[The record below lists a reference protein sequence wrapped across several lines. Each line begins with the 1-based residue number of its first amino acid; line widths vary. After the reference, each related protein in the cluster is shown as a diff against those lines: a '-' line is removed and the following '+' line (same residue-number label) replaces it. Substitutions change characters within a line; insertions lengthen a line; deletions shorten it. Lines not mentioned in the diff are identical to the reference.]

1 MRKFT
6 QFVLIT
12 AAIMA
17 APSAFAE
24 MKIAVLNYQMAL
36 LESDAAKQYAVDAE
50 KKFGPQLN
58 KLKNLE
64 RDAKALQDKLVSNG
78 SKMSQGDREKAEL
91 DFKQKARDF
100 QFRHGHRTWRR
111 GRRQAA
117 IRHHP
122 PGDRADEPAAL
133 MMSTL
138 SYTLGQLAAHV
149 GAEVRGDA
157 DLPIQ
162 GLATLQEAGP
172 AQLSF
177 LANPQYR
184 KYLPESRAGAVLL
197 TAADADGFAGTALV
211 VANPYLAYA
220 SLSHLF
226 DRKPKAAAGIH
237 PTAIVAADAEVD
249 PSASV
254 GAYAVIE
261 SGARIG
267 AGVSIGAHCVI
278 GARSVIGEGGWLAP
292 RVTLYH
298 DVTIGARVSIQSGAV
313 IGGEGFGFA
322 NEKGVWQKIAQIGG
336 VTIGDDVEIG
346 ANTTIDRGALSD
358 TLIGNGVKLDNQI
371 MIAHNVQIGDHT
383 AMAACVGISGSAK
396 IGRHCMLAGGVGLVG
411 HIEICDN
418 VFVTGMTMVTRSIT
432 EPGSYSSGTAMQPAA
447 EWKKS
452 AARIR
457 QLDDMARR
465 LQQLEKRLAAVTSSG
480 DASSDA

>member
-1 MRKFT
+1 
-6 QFVLIT
+6 
-12 AAIMA
+12 
-17 APSAFAE
+17 
-24 MKIAVLNYQMAL
+24 
-36 LESDAAKQYAVDAE
+36 
-50 KKFGPQLN
+50 
-58 KLKNLE
+58 
-64 RDAKALQDKLVSNG
+64 
-78 SKMSQGDREKAEL
+78 
-91 DFKQKARDF
+91 
-100 QFRHGHRTWRR
+100 
-111 GRRQAA
+111 
-117 IRHHP
+117 
-122 PGDRADEPAAL
+122 

-149 GAEVRGDA
+149 GAQVRGDA

-172 AQLSF
+172 AHLSF

-226 DRKPKAAAGIH
+226 DRKPRAAAGIH
-237 PTAIVAADAEVD
+237 PTAIVAADAEVH
-249 PSASV
+249 PSASI
-254 GAYAVIE
+254 GAYAVVE
-261 SGARIG
+261 GGARIG

-298 DVTIGARVSIQSGAV
+298 DVNIGARVSIQSGAV